1 MAEPTSIPL
10 NAAGLAIEGE
20 SMRIIDAEVASPRK
34 FAGPEWTVVRRM
46 IHASADFE
54 LLDLVHIHPR
64 AVEAGRSAL
73 RRGCPV
79 ITDTRMALAG
89 LSTRLYSPLGCSL
102 HCLIDDPR
110 TVTQAQ
116 SMGSTRAAAAVDV
129 AAREYPE
136 AVWLVGNAPTAL
148 LRLLELTDGGQIV
161 PALVVGMPVGFV
173 QAAESKQAL
182 LEHTAIPSLLIRGRK
197 GGSALAAA
205 ALNALAGITLS
216 DIAIKGTDQPGGN
229 A

>member
-1 MAEPTSIPL
+1 MSESTVIPL
-10 NAAGLAIEGE
+10 NAAGLAIETE
-20 SMRIIDAEVASPRK
+20 SMRIIDAEVPLPRK

-54 LLDLVHIHPR
+54 LLDLVHVHPG
-64 AVEAGRSAL
+64 AVEAGLSVL

-89 LSTRLYSPLGCSL
+89 LSARLYAPLGCSL
-102 HCLIDDPR
+102 HCLIDDPL
-110 TVTQAQ
+110 TLALAQ
-116 SMGSTRAAAAVDV
+116 STGSTRAAAAVDI

-148 LRLLELTDGGQIV
+148 LRLLELTDGGQVV

-182 LEHTAIPSLLIRGRK
+182 LEHVGIPSILIRGRK

-205 ALNALAGITLS
+205 ALNALAGIAVA
-216 DIAIKGTDQPGGN
+216 DIALAGGK